1 MDQQYKQYRRTA
13 TAQSNGGD
21 TMLRIDI
28 QNDNQNW
35 LNWGNLVQTWIDNAQ
50 ARPTNVGELKDQ
62 MTKNSVVAT
71 VAGANDRIVYIQSYL
86 NSPGDPLV
94 LMIPTPAMRDGK
106 LGTVKPGPYN
116 VMPLFYDIA
125 YAGAPRAN
133 LSAQEARDFAVRRI
147 GEYCV
152 NECC

>member
-1 MDQQYKQYRRTA
+1 
-13 TAQSNGGD
+13 
-21 TMLRIDI
+21 MLRIDI

-35 LNWGNLVQTWIDNAQ
+35 LNWGNLVQLWIDDAQ
-50 ARPTNVGELKDQ
+50 PRPTTVRALKDQ
-62 MTKNSVVAT
+62 MTKYSVVAT
-71 VAGANDRIVYIQSYL
+71 VDGTDDRVVYIQSYL
-86 NSPGDPLV
+86 SSPGDPLV
-94 LMIPTPAMRDGK
+94 IVIPTPSMRNGK
-106 LGTVKPGPYN
+106 LGTVGPGPYN

-133 LSAQEARDFAVRRI
+133 LSAQEARDFALRRI